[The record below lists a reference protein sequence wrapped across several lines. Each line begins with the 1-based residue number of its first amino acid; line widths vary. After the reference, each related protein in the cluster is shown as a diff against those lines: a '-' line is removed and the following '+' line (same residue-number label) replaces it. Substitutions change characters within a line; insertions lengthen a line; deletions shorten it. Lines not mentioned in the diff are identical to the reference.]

1 MAKLTCTPAFTHDC
15 DKCRFRAHVAPA
27 TGPAFDLW
35 DGCDGTVIARTSSDG
50 PDYHCMDSSFAPR
63 FAGDVASIMGRA
75 FYVRDLLDRAAAV

>member
-15 DKCRFRAHVAPA
+15 AKCQFRAHVAPA

-50 PDYHCMDSSFAPR
+50 PDYHAMDSSFA
-63 FAGDVASIMGRA
+63 ASFIGRTESTMGRA